1 MKFLQN
7 PYVKSIATA
16 IITGS
21 AVAFIILLAGKWLS
35 SESFVGSTQIPLYY
49 ASEPV
54 RLSAVPSTI
63 GQNVDDETT
72 GILPISTPTA
82 PTSTPISA
90 PSYLVVE
97 LNASTSIPEKII
109 AEKDNLR
116 ALPIASLTKLATAV
130 VAENLLDQ
138 NAPVTITRK
147 IISTYHNDPG
157 NFRLDEQIKVGGLLY
172 PLLMVSS
179 NDAGEALAQSYP
191 EGREWFIKSMNDWAY
206 SVGAYNTYFAD
217 PTGLSPENISSPHD
231 LAIMLA
237 WIYSHRPDLV
247 NITTTKVKYLGA
259 HTWTSPTQLLN
270 LSSYIAGKNGY
281 LPEAGQTSVSLF
293 KINTPTVPHL
303 YIVVTLGSAHRDQ
316 DVLALLHKI

>member
-1 MKFLQN
+1 
-7 PYVKSIATA
+7 
-16 IITGS
+16 
-21 AVAFIILLAGKWLS
+21 
-35 SESFVGSTQIPLYY
+35 
-49 ASEPV
+49 
-54 RLSAVPSTI
+54 
-63 GQNVDDETT
+63 
-72 GILPISTPTA
+72 
-82 PTSTPISA
+82 
-90 PSYLVVE
+90 
-97 LNASTSIPEKII
+97 
-109 AEKDNLR
+109 
-116 ALPIASLTKLATAV
+116 
-130 VAENLLDQ
+130 
-138 NAPVTITRK
+138 
-147 IISTYHNDPG
+147 
-157 NFRLDEQIKVGGLLY
+157 
-172 PLLMVSS
+172 MVSS